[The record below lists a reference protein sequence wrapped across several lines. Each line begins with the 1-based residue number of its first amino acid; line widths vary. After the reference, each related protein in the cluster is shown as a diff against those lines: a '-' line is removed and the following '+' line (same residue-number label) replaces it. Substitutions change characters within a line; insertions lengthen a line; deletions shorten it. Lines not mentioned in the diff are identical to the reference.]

1 MDLETKLDMILKR
14 AKGIVGKA
22 GESLRN
28 GVENVRRG
36 GMVKK
41 AMIITL
47 IGLSTLSFTSCA
59 STQEGLSETNQSAGQ
74 EIVNYYANQYNKK
87 ESSPISTAVEK
98 SDFNESHS
106 LIKDQGS
113 FITLNTGTA
122 DEKCID
128 KRVYELFV
136 EYMPFIEALEATVDD
151 PVALH
156 KALGSVTENADFTRG
171 YEIVEAFQRVEM
183 PEGTSFKTQNAFD
196 WFKQA
201 AFLFY
206 IEAERITGTC
216 ELASFQDNSGTTGER
231 QYANFMDLYNIRQDM
246 PEYQTALKQW
256 EEQAKEKFGS
266 NYGECVV
273 KTFFTLKET
282 QVTHP
287 EIFVKL
293 CEELKR
299 VDMSGFDSVRETG
312 KWEYELSKVTHKDRR
327 RNPLDMDDI
336 SFFASQLNTR
346 IRSGYIYS
354 DKETEKDKNLTAMDF
369 IKLALTEDIV
379 DQTLNNAKGL
389 EEERSM

>member
-22 GESLRN
+22 GEALRN
-28 GVENVRRG
+28 GVEKVRSG

-41 AMIITL
+41 AMIITF
-47 IGLSTLSFTSCA
+47 IGLSTLSFTSCV
-59 STQEGLSETNQSAGQ
+59 STQGGLSETNQSAGQ

-87 ESSPISTAVEK
+87 ESSSISTAVEK

-136 EYMPFIEALEATVDD
+136 EYMPIIEALEATVDE

-171 YEIVEAFQRVEM
+171 YEVGEAFQRVEM
-183 PEGTSFKTQNAFD
+183 PEEETSIKTRDAFN

-201 AFLFY
+201 VFLFY
-206 IEAERITGTC
+206 EEAERITGTC

-231 QYANFMDLYNIRQDM
+231 QYANFMDLYNIRQTDM

-273 KTFFTLKET
+273 EIFFKLKEI
-282 QVTHP
+282 QVNHP

-293 CEELKR
+293 CEELER
-299 VDMSGFDSVRETG
+299 VDMSWFDRTSQYYDG
-312 KWEYELSKVTHKDRR
+312 KWEYELSEV
-327 RNPLDMDDI
+327 
-336 SFFASQLNTR
+336 SQAGYFRDPVSNLAHR
-346 IRSGYIYS
+346 VEDGIRFSYIYS
-354 DKETEKDKNLTAMDF
+354 DEEPEKDKNLTAMDF